1 VKRFFYHITISVI
14 LLILISLYLLSIG
27 EVKTVPLA
35 KDLIQFPYRL
45 GDWQGTN
52 AVINDKVLAILGVE
66 DYLMRRYSS
75 GDGPD
80 IWIYVGYYESQ
91 KEGDIIHSPK
101 NCLQGNG
108 WNSISSSRER
118 IELTKG
124 TIKTIEINRFL
135 VQKGLK
141 KDLVAY
147 FYYSGG
153 RVVANDYLYR
163 LGLIR
168 DVIFKKRSAGALVK
182 VSCSV
187 TKDEIHAWQRLS
199 GFIQEFFPA
208 LNEHFMYSGSVN
220 NARSLAG

>member
-1 VKRFFYHITISVI
+1 MRRFFYHITISVI
-14 LLILISLYLLSIG
+14 LLISISEYLPSIG

-45 GDWQGTN
+45 GDWKGTSS
-52 AVINDKVLAILGVE
+52 VINDKVLAVLGVE
-66 DYLMRRYSS
+66 DYMMRRYSS

-118 IELTKG
+118 VYLTKG
-124 TIKTIEINRFL
+124 PIKTVEINRYL

-153 RVVANDYLYR
+153 RVVANDYQFRFGRILD
-163 LGLIR
+163 L
-168 DVIFKKRSAGALVK
+168 IFKKRSDGALVK
-182 VSCSV
+182 VSCSI
-187 TKDEIHAWQRLS
+187 TKDEIHAWQHLS
-199 GFIQEFFPA
+199 AFIQEFFPVMNA
-208 LNEHFMYSGSVN
+208 HFMDI
-220 NARSLAG
+220 